1 MMSIVAVVGAGELG
15 GTLAHKLAVRG
26 RFSEIRLIDPTAH
39 GLASGKALDITQ
51 ASSLDGFDTSVI
63 ASDTLEATVDA
74 SVIVLADLAGNL
86 NVKNENDSSLAIL
99 KQLSQLVPK
108 SVIVCPGDPTGL
120 LIESSVND
128 LGIPQNQILGTAPGA
143 LVSTL
148 QALVAL
154 EAGGSA
160 TDVSVSVLGFPPD
173 HLIVQW
179 NEMTLGGHR
188 IENILS
194 PLQVARLRNRT
205 QALWPPGPYALASS
219 CTRVCEAITDGSR
232 RIFYCF
238 VSLNG
243 EFGARGSAIS
253 MPVYLGQNGI
263 ERILKP
269 SLSVNERVQL
279 ENALEHRAPF

>member
-1 MMSIVAVVGAGELG
+1 MSIVAVVGAGELG
-15 GTLAHKLAVRG
+15 GTLAHKLAVRQ
-26 RFSEIRLIDPTAH
+26 RFSEIRLIDPTAYD
-39 GLASGKALDITQ
+39 LASGKALDITQ
-51 ASSLDGFDTSVI
+51 ASSLDGFDTRVI

-74 SVIVLADLAGNL
+74 SVVVLADLVRNL
-86 NVKNENDSSLAIL
+86 NVKNQSNNLLATL

-120 LIESSVND
+120 LIESSVRD
-128 LGIPQNQILGTAPGA
+128 LGIPQSQILGTAPGA

-179 NEMTLGGHR
+179 NKMTLGGHS
-188 IENILS
+188 IEDILS

-238 VSLNG
+238 VSLDG

-253 MPVYLGQNGI
+253 MPVYLGKNGV

-269 SLSVNERVQL
+269 ALSVNEKVQL